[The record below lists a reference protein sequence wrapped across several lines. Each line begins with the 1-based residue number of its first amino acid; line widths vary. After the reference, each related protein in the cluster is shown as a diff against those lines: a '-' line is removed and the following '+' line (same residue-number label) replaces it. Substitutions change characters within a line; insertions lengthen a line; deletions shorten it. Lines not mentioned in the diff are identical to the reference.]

1 VSPEALARSTR
12 SSSDRSD
19 RLEKIL
25 QQTGLSGRVRIGLP
39 IPPQRSPGSSQ
50 PSATPGAEEAFSP
63 DALLRPLCPA
73 EGTLIE
79 LVGALSSGRTALA
92 CRMTA
97 GATRRGELAGWIDLP
112 DALDPRSL
120 ARSGVELS
128 CVLWVRPERL
138 RAALRSAE
146 LLLKAGLA
154 LVVLDLEGAP
164 LHELERL
171 GAAVWTRL
179 ARAARAARSC
189 LVLLAPR
196 PLAGTS
202 ATLALELERRR
213 ARFESGLLEGLDSRL
228 HVTRG
233 RSAAD
238 RTTLDFRLHHRLA

>member
-1 VSPEALARSTR
+1 VSPEADARS
-12 SSSDRSD
+12 SRSD
-19 RLEKIL
+19 QL
-25 QQTGLSGRVRIGLP
+25 QEIIRQTGLSGRVRIGLP
-39 IPPQRSPGSSQ
+39 IPPTRRPGSDP
-50 PSATPGAEEAFSP
+50 PSTPGAEEAFSP
-63 DALLRPLCPA
+63 DALLRPLCRPA
-73 EGTLIE
+73 QGELIE

-97 GATRRGELAGWIDLP
+97 GVTRRGELAGWIDLP

-120 ARSGVELS
+120 SRSGAELQS
-128 CVLWVRPERL
+128 VLWVRPERL

-171 GAAVWTRL
+171 GTSVWTRL
-179 ARAARAARSC
+179 ARAARAARAR
-189 LVLLAPR
+189 LLLLAPR

-202 ATLALELERRR
+202 AALALSVERRS
-213 ARFESGLLEGLDSRL
+213 ARFESGLLEGLDSSLR
-228 HVTRG
+228 VTRG

-238 RTTLDFRLHHRLA
+238 PPELHFRLHHRLA